1 MEQLDFAPYKL
12 QADIIRHTIQQ
23 IIKDFSMFGMEVY
36 FTGNVAMAYEEVYR
50 QLSGFIETLIIHD
63 FHKLLALLYQIDLG
77 EETII
82 SAEDEHPELTRHEL
96 IAGLIVYRELQ
107 KVVYRN
113 YYKQQKDKDGKN
125 SFLDGTP

>member
-1 MEQLDFAPYKL
+1 MEKLDLAPYKL
-12 QADIIRHTIQQ
+12 QSDIIQQTIHQ

-36 FTGNVAMAYEEVYR
+36 FTGNMVMAYEEVYR

-63 FHKLLALLYQIDLG
+63 YHKLLALLYQIDLD

-82 SAEDEHPELTRHEL
+82 KAEDENPDHMRHEL
-96 IAGLIVYRELQ
+96 IAELIVYRELR

-113 YYKQQKDKDGKN
+113 FNKQEKDKGEKN
-125 SFLDGTP
+125 ACLNDTK